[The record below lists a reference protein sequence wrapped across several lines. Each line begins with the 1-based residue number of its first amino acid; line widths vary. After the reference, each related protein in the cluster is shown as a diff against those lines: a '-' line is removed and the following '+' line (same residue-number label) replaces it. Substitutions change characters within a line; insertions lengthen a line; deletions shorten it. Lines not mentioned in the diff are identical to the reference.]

1 VCRPACGD
9 FCAAERRR
17 QNVDEIF
24 PGAPGNGSS
33 VPPLNGDFEE
43 LHERF
48 LLSTKVN
55 ECGVD
60 GVEIRTLNAPETTR
74 TIGGNE
80 TYENGAE

>member
-1 VCRPACGD
+1 MSRRPVTNTGSFASG
-9 FCAAERRR
+9 RP
-17 QNVDEIF
+17 DEFF
-24 PGAPGNGSS
+24 PALRVTGLQSHRCNS
-33 VPPLNGDFEE
+33 DFEE

-60 GVEIRTLNAPETTR
+60 GVEIRTLNAPKTTR